1 MIGPDR
7 VNSIHRGA
15 TMPLRRSIFLTV
27 FVSAVLFAAPDEP
40 KKPVPKFKLGKD
52 TTFVD
57 GPLDKDGYIDYEAAL
72 NERLKGKITPETNAV
87 VLLLKCLGPKP
98 DGKDLHADFYKALGI
113 EPPPAK
119 GDYLVDSDKHFAEEL
134 KAEDQ
139 PAFHDLETRLKQRPW
154 KPEDSLKHAE
164 WLKINEKPLV
174 LAVEA
179 SWRTDYFHPIIS
191 RRSDDNRGVMA
202 EAWLGTFRHREIATL
217 FALRVTNS
225 LSIGNI
231 DDAFANVLNMH
242 RLGRLVSQGGFLIDD
257 IFGILF
263 QLYAHSSELA
273 IFEHGRPTAKQT
285 LAYQSELMK
294 LPPIHAV
301 ANKIQFGE
309 RLFGLDAIQ
318 NCERF
323 GFDIFNYG
331 TGKNEEQIKELG
343 KKLEWGVLLQ
353 STNAW
358 YDKVVLAMRLP
369 TRPARIAATEKLT
382 DELEKSNAIVKD
394 RTSLAAV
401 LREVEAF
408 EKLPAKVSER
418 VALVSVGQSVQ
429 SFVKLADAADR
440 AEQIH
445 RNGILAAG
453 LAAHFA
459 DHKKYPEKLA
469 DLVPKY
475 AATVPE
481 DVFSGKPLI
490 YKKTETG
497 YLLYSVGVNGTDDG
511 GQLLSE
517 EPRGDD
523 LGVRMPRK

>member
-1 MIGPDR
+1 
-7 VNSIHRGA
+7 
-15 TMPLRRSIFLTV
+15 MPLFRSALLAALAAGV
-27 FVSAVLFAAPDEP
+27 VLAAPDEP

-57 GPLDKDGYIDYEAAL
+57 GPLDKDGYIDYEAAV

-87 VLLLKCLGPKP
+87 VLLMKCLGPKP
-98 DGKDLHADFYKALGI
+98 EGTELPADFYKTLGI
-113 EPPPAK
+113 EPPPEK
-119 GDYLVDSDKHFAEEL
+119 GDYLVGSDKHFAEEL

-139 PAFHDLETRLKQRPW
+139 RAFHDLETRLKQRPW

-164 WLKINEKPLV
+164 WLEVNEKPLA

-179 SWRTDYFHPIIS
+179 SGRTDYFHPITS
-191 RRSDDNRGVMA
+191 RRGDNNRGVMA
-202 EAWLGTFRHREIATL
+202 EAWLGTFRHREIAAL
-217 FALRVTNS
+217 FALRVTHT
-225 LSIGNI
+225 LSKGNI
-231 DDAFANVLNMH
+231 DDAFADVLTMH
-242 RLGRLVSQGGFLIDD
+242 RLGRLVSRGGFLIDD

-263 QLYAHSSELA
+263 QLNAHSSELA
-273 IFEHGRPTAKQT
+273 IFEHGRPTAKQS

-301 ANKIQFGE
+301 ADKIQFGE

-318 NCERF
+318 NCERL

-331 TGKNEEQIKELG
+331 TGKNEEEIRELG
-343 KKLEWGVLLQ
+343 KKLEFGVLLR

-358 YDKVVLAMRLP
+358 CDKIVLAMRLSK
-369 TRPARIAATEKLT
+369 RPARSAAIDKLMS
-382 DELEKSNAIVKD
+382 ELEKSNAIVTD
-394 RTSLAAV
+394 RTSLASV

-418 VALVSVGQSVQ
+418 VAQVSVGQSVQ

-445 RNGILAAG
+445 RNGLLAAG

-459 DHKKYPEKLA
+459 DHKKYPDKLD
-469 DLVPKY
+469 DLAPKY
-475 AATVPE
+475 IAVVPGDAFNE
-481 DVFSGKPLI
+481 KPLV
-490 YKKTETG
+490 YKKTDTG
-497 YLLYSVGVNGTDDG
+497 YLLYSVGVNGKDNG
-511 GQLLSE
+511 GQLISD

-523 LGVRMPRK
+523 IGVRMPRK